1 MQPQTVVS
9 LFRSNLN
16 KAKYILKT
24 FGLMSLIRTMCQKTR
39 VMILGGG
46 GMNPQFSADLRT
58 PAVEFD
64 LQDAN
69 IKKLANYSAK
79 VKLHVFL
86 KSEALWNFPVFEKPL
101 VSIILLFH
109 NRAEASLQCMETI
122 IAGAGDLP
130 FEVVVV
136 NNASTDETSLL
147 LDRVRNAKI
156 IHNSLNNGFGEGCN
170 QAVDLAVGK
179 YLLFLNNDTQ
189 LMPNSL
195 KTMVDTFDTE
205 KNIGGVGGK
214 LIFPDGRLQE
224 AGSIIW
230 RDGSCLGYGR
240 FEDPFKPE
248 FSYVK
253 DVDYCSGALF
263 LTPRELFLSLGK
275 FDSRY
280 APAYYEDADY
290 CLRLWD
296 KGYKVVFQPF
306 SVAIHHEFG
315 SSKTRDAIKL
325 QSKNREKFLK
335 KWNGILE
342 SHDFPQQDKIIF
354 SREHKTDSK
363 RLLFIDDRIPDY
375 NLGTGYPRTYRILQL
390 LTEMGYKITFFPLL
404 KPLLIPEIV
413 Q

>member
-1 MQPQTVVS
+1 MQPQTFAS

-16 KAKYILKT
+16 KANYLLKT
-24 FGLMSLIRTMCQKTR
+24 FGLMSLIKAVCQKTR
-39 VMILGGG
+39 VMMLGGI
-46 GMNPQFSADLRT
+46 NPQFSADLST
-58 PAVEFD
+58 PAVELD
-64 LQDAN
+64 LQDVN

-86 KSEALWNFPVFEKPL
+86 RSEAFWKFPVFEKPL
-101 VSIILLFH
+101 VSIILLFY

-122 IAGAGDLP
+122 TAGAGDLP
-130 FEVVVV
+130 FEVVIV
-136 NNASTDETSLL
+136 NNASTDETSAL

-156 IHNSLNNGFGEGCN
+156 IHNSVNNGFGEGCN

-253 DVDYCSGALF
+253 DVD
-263 LTPRELFLSLGK
+263 
-275 FDSRY
+275 
-280 APAYYEDADY
+280 
-290 CLRLWD
+290 
-296 KGYKVVFQPF
+296 
-306 SVAIHHEFG
+306 
-315 SSKTRDAIKL
+315 
-325 QSKNREKFLK
+325 
-335 KWNGILE
+335 
-342 SHDFPQQDKIIF
+342 
-354 SREHKTDSK
+354 
-363 RLLFIDDRIPDY
+363 
-375 NLGTGYPRTYRILQL
+375 
-390 LTEMGYKITFFPLL
+390 
-404 KPLLIPEIV
+404 
-413 Q
+413 